1 MEIKV
6 NDNVISVEPS
16 CPVSRL
22 LNTLSVTV
30 QGTALAVNER
40 IIPASEWSD
49 YRLQENDDVVIFQVI
64 AGG

>member
-1 MEIKV
+1 MQIKV
-6 NDNVISVEPS
+6 NDNVISVESS
-16 CPVSRL
+16 CPVNRL
-22 LNTLSVTV
+22 LHTLSVTV